1 MTMTCSSP
9 PPLTEDQL
17 SALIDGDADA
27 ETLAHVAACPSCA
40 ARLEAARH
48 FEARLAHDLFRV
60 DCPPAETLGEYFLE
74 MLPDRER
81 PKIAAHLQKC
91 VHCQAEMAVL
101 TGYMPAESPSSAMQK
116 PKAAQPKRNLL
127 SDLVAV
133 LLPNT
138 PALALRG
145 SDAGP
150 LMATAEDGTTIF
162 LEVMPEVEGFS
173 LMGQIAADD
182 PARWSGAMVEMRQND
197 AFQGSSFV
205 NEFGSFQL
213 PLQQTEPVDLMI
225 TSSSGKRLMLKH
237 VVLSS

>member
-1 MTMTCSSP
+1 MTCSSP
-9 PPLTEDQL
+9 PPLSEDQL

-27 ETLAHVAACPSCA
+27 ETLAHIANCPSCA

-48 FEARLAHDLFRV
+48 FEARLTHDLFRA
-60 DCPPAETLGEYFLE
+60 DCPPPEKIGEYYLE
-74 MLPDRER
+74 MLPDAER
-81 PKIAAHLQKC
+81 LKIAAHLQKC
-91 VHCQAEMAVL
+91 VHCQAEMAIL
-101 TGYMPAESPSSAMQK
+101 TGFMPAENPHPVAQK
-116 PKAAQPKRNLL
+116 PKPAQPKRNLL

-133 LLPNT
+133 LMPNT

-145 SDAGP
+145 SDEGP

-162 LEVMPEVEGFS
+162 LEVMTEVEGFS

-182 PARWSGAMVEMRQND
+182 PAHWSGALVEMRQND

-213 PLQQTEPVDLMI
+213 LLVKTEPIDLVI
-225 TSSSGKRLMLKH
+225 TSSSGKRLMLNQIA
-237 VVLSS
+237 LSS